1 MVPEGGN
8 ARQVMAQHFRDS
20 VGKAGPDLSQV
31 SDSEI
36 VDSIAY
42 FVFPNQQFFSG
53 VSFPIVYRFRPLGM
67 QKDRALFDLILL
79 KPRPTDG
86 TRVEPAIPVWLKAEE
101 SYTIVPGMDPYVGEV
116 FDQDTSN
123 MQAAHEGAMTAAKP
137 GATLGNYQEVRIRH
151 FHQTLSKYLA
161 STGGGSRQGP

>member
-1 MVPEGGN
+1 
-8 ARQVMAQHFRDS
+8 MAQHFRDS
-20 VGKAGPDLSQV
+20 VAKNGPDLSQV

-67 QKDRALFDLILL
+67 AHDRALFDLILL

-86 TRVEPAIPVWLKAEE
+86 TEVFPAEPVYLKVEE
-101 SYTIVPGMDPYVGEV
+101 SYTTVPGMDPYVGHV
-116 FDQDTSN
+116 FDQDTGN
-123 MQAAHEGAMTAAKP
+123 MQAAQEGAMTAKKG
-137 GATLGNYQEVRIRH
+137 GATLANYQEIRIRH
-151 FHQTLSKYLA
+151 FHRTLSKYLA
-161 STGGGSRQGP
+161 QKL